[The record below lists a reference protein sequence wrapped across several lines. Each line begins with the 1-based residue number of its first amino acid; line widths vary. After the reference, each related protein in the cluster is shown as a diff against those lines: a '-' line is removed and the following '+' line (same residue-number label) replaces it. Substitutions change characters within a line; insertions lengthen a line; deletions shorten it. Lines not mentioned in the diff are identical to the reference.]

1 MSKFRARAFTLIEL
15 LVVIAIIALLVGI
28 LLPALGKARQ
38 AAQVVKSLA
47 NVRSMAQMQ
56 ATYSAE
62 SKDGIINPFDKN
74 NPTALGI
81 PWHDIAI
88 PSQINNTGAP
98 GRWQFDDAT
107 RCTEMFSAHA
117 GSLILNYH
125 ASTPSD
131 LFSDVQ
137 FAPGDTTVIQRS
149 KMFFSDLLNN
159 RLPGNDISTGIWD
172 GSYWFSPTLW
182 LSASRYPNQNFTAL
196 GTSGVTMWRRN
207 RLDDVTFPQSKVFAF
222 ERFDFT
228 KQVRAAGSS
237 PNFNSTRQ
245 KGYFP
250 NWNNPDAD
258 ARFAL
263 GDGSVDSVKISKL
276 YALGFNNPS
285 VAVAQND
292 LVPSG
297 NWNPS
302 NALLDRYGMAEDAL
316 QNGTVQNGGPFPSY
330 FWATRKGING
340 RDINR

>member
-56 ATYSAE
+56 STYSAE
-62 SKDGIINPFDKN
+62 NKESFINPFDAKDPYGIGWYN
-74 NPTALGI
+74 IALPQYASRAGV
-81 PWHDIAI
+81 PPYW
-88 PSQINNTGAP
+88 PFG
-98 GRWQFDDAT
+98 DAT
-107 RCTEMFSAHA
+107 RSTEMFSAHA

-125 ASTPSD
+125 ASTSAD
-131 LFSDVQ
+131 LHSDVQ
-137 FAPGDTTVIQRS
+137 FAPGDFTVIQRS
-149 KMFFSDLLNN
+149 KDFFNQM
-159 RLPGNDISTGIWD
+159 ISTNDLSNGIWD

-182 LSASRYPNQNFTAL
+182 LSPARYPNQNMTIISNANSNL
-196 GTSGVTMWRRN
+196 WRRN
-207 RLDDVTFPQSKVFAF
+207 RVDDVSYAQAKVVAW

-228 KQVRAAGSS
+228 KNTRAAGAA
-237 PNFNSTRQ
+237 PNYGSARQ
-245 KGYFP
+245 KGFFP
-250 NWNNPDAD
+250 NWNNPDAE

-263 GDGSVDSVKISKL
+263 ADGSVDTVRMSKL
-276 YALGFNNPS
+276 YAQAANPS
-285 VAVAQND
+285 IPVAQND

-297 NWNPS
+297 AWAPS
-302 NALLDRYGMAEDAL
+302 QTLLGTYGMDQDSL
-316 QNGTVQNGGPFPSY
+316 QNGGTQGGPFPQY